1 MKHLR
6 TFVVALACGT
16 ALAACEQSPTSLD
29 GGHGFGSGHLRS
41 ARNAGGVAGSGNS
54 VAAPDNT
61 ISSTEATTQSTATSG
76 TEVAASDS
84 GAVERGGYTYGSG
97 N

>member
-6 TFVVALACGT
+6 IFSVALACGT
-16 ALAACEQSPTSLD
+16 AMAACEQSPTSFS
-29 GGHGFGSGHLRS
+29 GGHGFGSGHLRP
-41 ARNAGGVAGSGNS
+41 AQNAGGVTGSGRALPN
-54 VAAPDNT
+54 DT
-61 ISSTEATTQSTATSG
+61 ISSTDATTQNTATSG
-76 TEVAASDS
+76 TEAAVRDS